1 MLSKVRLG
9 LHLLFHLTHSLGTL
23 QCRSAHSLRAHQ
35 GLPGEVT
42 MVMGQLVTAIGSCF
56 QSSPGV
62 FPRRRH
68 APSSLGQEEISQRDM
83 GQKRQ
88 WIPLLLFAVLS
99 LQGNICSLLKKI
111 NFSQSSFA

>member
-56 QSSPGV
+56 QSS
-62 FPRRRH
+62 
-68 APSSLGQEEISQRDM
+68 QEETR
-83 GQKRQ
+83 
-88 WIPLLLFAVLS
+88 S
-99 LQGNICSLLKKI
+99 LQPQPGG
-111 NFSQSSFA
+111 NFSA